1 MFSLITNYSH
11 VFTNTIKSP
20 KLSLLKIYNYYIT
33 IRLPFI
39 LLVQSANDIELMER
53 IGRGTSGVVFR
64 AEWKSK
70 NMKVAVKKMNVD
82 MKNEDTRNIH
92 KEVMMEP

>member
-1 MFSLITNYSH
+1 M
-11 VFTNTIKSP
+11 
-20 KLSLLKIYNYYIT
+20 
-33 IRLPFI
+33 
-39 LLVQSANDIELMER
+39 QSANDIELMER

-82 MKNEDTRNIH
+82 MKNEDSRNIH
-92 KEVMMEP
+92 KEVMMSVTYDTHIPICFYIR